1 MARGHRRALNQEQI
15 EAVSDEEIQD
25 AGNPLQA
32 DEPLTWRAGKAI
44 AVSDLLRRLKTL
56 AEELQSIEQEDANRE
71 SLVPKAQELASTQLL
86 GHRDK
91 GVKAWTMACIVEMF
105 RLLAPDAPYKAGQLK
120 QIFDIFISTIVPAL
134 ASPSDPYNAQHL
146 AVLISL
152 ASIKSIV
159 LLTDIPSSEVLIL
172 NLFTNCFDVLSG
184 NMKGSDGERLPK
196 NVEYH
201 MTNMLCTLVDECPT
215 LPTAVVDIILAQFL
229 RADPNALTHGQQK
242 AEIMSSLVREFSP
255 AYNTA
260 RSICNICGEK
270 MSRGV
275 GQYFSSVLIDASEAF
290 STDKPAKSRGR
301 KRTRDESE
309 DESDDGLLTPPAEHD
324 LQEVEKAHRLL
335 RELWRSSP
343 EVIQNVVQQ
352 MEAEVAAENVHL
364 RAMAV
369 QTVGD
374 MIAGIGA
381 AGPPQPLPLDP
392 AAYPSQSL
400 DIVMAA
406 ARFENVALTPAAPH
420 ALSSV
425 YPSAYQAFID
435 RHRDKAA
442 MVRSAW
448 AVAAG
453 RIIATS
459 GGGKGLDADQESQL
473 FRYLSDMLI
482 DSDEKVRLAAVQAV
496 VGFDFSTIVQKLSSN
511 GGFSTPGSIL
521 SNMADRI
528 KDRKHHVRASA
539 MELLA
544 RIWGVAAG
552 AIAEGSERVRDML
565 GPIPSKIFMAVYI
578 NDREINS
585 LVQKVLHESLLP
597 ISYPPFKSRQVAN
610 GESQRVRDSQTEVE
624 DDAADPDAIRAERI
638 LVLARDL
645 EPKAKEVFFMLQQQQ
660 SARARYMEAYLVHCA
675 KLNGVFPEGEK
686 PDEKAAKKQFDKLV
700 QALASVRPDAPSAV
714 EHLQKFAK
722 HNDRRSYQLIRF
734 CYNPQS
740 DYRKIFKAMKEL
752 VKRMEDAPTGM
763 AAVLDT
769 LMPIVRSASI
779 LVYNR
784 SHVPA
789 IMNFAR
795 TDEKGLGAAAHEILT
810 EISTKAPDV
819 FKVHVRELCNG
830 LQKQAPSIDS
840 PNNATAVD
848 ELKACAGF
856 ARRFPADMPKERDF
870 FKAMTA
876 FAKHGSPPDA
886 AKHAVT
892 VIVAAADKR
901 EMYVKDILTYCL
913 TDFEYG
919 AESFLSRLA
928 ALSQL
933 RLVANKETEEEEEA
947 IMDVAVTKVLKGVAA
962 TAEGSDSEWKEE
974 IDNQLCAK
982 LWALKIL
989 VNGLRG
995 AQVSDEILEAREE
1008 FNDVA
1013 NRVYR
1018 LLNTLVD
1025 CDGELAAD
1033 GSTPGSH
1040 KAHLRL
1046 AAANQLLKLSCNKTT
1061 DQFLTPR
1068 DFNNLA
1074 RICQDPLP
1082 AVRAGFVKTLKKYLG
1097 QGKLPIRFYSLV
1109 FMYAFEP
1116 SKPTKESVTTWLQ
1129 SRAALSAKQQDTALQ
1144 TGFARFLSLLAHHPD
1159 FSANPED
1166 LEDFVEYIV
1175 FYLKTVATQD
1185 SLPIIYHM
1193 AQRVKA
1199 VQDGIDPEQS
1209 DRLYILSDLAEAVIR
1224 CFQDVRGWS
1233 LQLYGGTK
1241 ARLPTGIFSAL
1252 PNHAIA
1258 QEIAEKRYVPDE
1270 LADRLEDLVK
1280 ASMRPKKRKTEATTK
1295 PAAKKIKTT
1304 PADSEKKQL
1313 LVRKAPPAS
1322 KMARPVKT
1330 PKRKA
1335 VADTLLSSER
1345 RKSTRVSAAKNYAE
1359 HSDAEDDQEMEHRQY
1374 EDSEADKENF
1384 TSSTP
1389 PTSDPM
1395 PVAPPAKEKATARG
1409 KGKAKVAPASAKSAT
1424 AKQVTRRSTRA
1435 TRGAAVSKSKI
1446 QKDIMDVPSDS
1457 EEMAL
1462 SDPPNDMEV

>member
-1 MARGHRRALNQEQI
+1 MARGRKPVLSQEQTEEI
-15 EAVSDEEIQD
+15 SDEETQD
-25 AGNPLQA
+25 TGNALRA
-32 DEPLTWRAGKAI
+32 KESLTWRAGKAI

-56 AEELQSIEQEDANRE
+56 AEELQSIDQEDADRDT
-71 SLVPKAQELASTQLL
+71 LVPKAQELANPQLL

-91 GVKAWTMACIVEMF
+91 GVKVWTMVCIVEMF
-105 RLLAPDAPYKAGQLK
+105 RLLAPNAPYKAGQLK
-120 QIFDIFISTIVPAL
+120 QIFDIFISMIILAL
-134 ASPSDPYNAQHL
+134 ASPSDPYNTQHL

-159 LLTDIPSSEVLIL
+159 LLTDIPNSELL
-172 NLFTNCFDVLSG
+172 MLRLFTNCFDVLSG
-184 NMKGSDGERLPK
+184 NIKCSDGERLPK

-201 MTNMLCTLVDECPT
+201 ITNMLCTLVDECPA
-215 LPTAVVDIILAQFL
+215 LPTGVVDIILAQFL
-229 RADPNALTHGQQK
+229 RADPNALIQGQKK
-242 AEIMSSLVREFSP
+242 AETQLSSVMRELSP

-260 RSICNICGEK
+260 RSICTICGEK

-290 STDKPAKSRGR
+290 STEQPAKSRGR
-301 KRTRDESE
+301 KRSRDESE
-309 DESDDGLLTPPAEHD
+309 DECDDDLLTPPAEHD

-364 RAMAV
+364 RTMAV

-381 AGPPQPLPLDP
+381 AGPPQPLQLDP
-392 AAYPSQSL
+392 AAYPPQSL

-406 ARFENVALTPAAPH
+406 ARFENTLLTPAAPH

-425 YPSAYQAFID
+425 YPSAYQGFID

-442 MVRSAW
+442 SVRAAW

-459 GGGKGLDADQESQL
+459 GGGKGLDPDQESQL

-496 VGFDFSTIVQKLSSN
+496 SSFDFSTIVQKVGSN
-511 GGFSTPGSIL
+511 GGFNTPGSIL

-528 KDRKHHVRASA
+528 KDRKHQVRASA

-552 AIAEGSERVRDML
+552 AIAEGSERIREML
-565 GPIPSKIFMAVYI
+565 GPIPTKIFMAVYI
-578 NDREINS
+578 NDREINA

-597 ISYPPFKSRQVAN
+597 ISYPPFKSRQTAN
-610 GESQRVRDSQTEVE
+610 GEYQRVRDSQTETV

-675 KLNGVFPEGEK
+675 KLNGIFPEGEE
-686 PDEKAAKKQFDKLV
+686 PDEKAAKKQFEKLV
-700 QALASVRPDAPSAV
+700 QALASLRPDSSSAM
-714 EHLQKFAK
+714 EHLHKFAK
-722 HNDRRSYQLIRF
+722 YNDRRSYQLIRF

-752 VKRMEDAPTGM
+752 VKRLEDASTGM

-769 LMPIVRSASI
+769 LMPLVQSASI

-789 IMNFAR
+789 IMSFAR
-795 TDEKGLGAAAHEILT
+795 TDKKGLGNAAHEILT

-830 LQKQAPSIDS
+830 LQKQAPSRNS
-840 PNNATAVD
+840 PNKSTAVD

-856 ARRFPADMPKERDF
+856 ARRFPHDMPKDREF

-876 FAKHGSPPDA
+876 FAKYGSPPEA

-901 EMYVKDILTYCL
+901 EMYVKDVLKYCL
-913 TDFEYG
+913 TDFKYG
-919 AESFLSRLA
+919 ADNFLSRLA

-947 IMDVAVTKVLKGVAA
+947 IMDVAVTKVLKSVAA
-962 TAEGSDSEWKEE
+962 PVEGSDSEWKE
-974 IDNQLCAK
+974 DVDDQLCAK

-995 AQVSDEILEAREE
+995 AQVSDDISEVREE
-1008 FNDVA
+1008 LNDVA

-1018 LLNTLVD
+1018 LLNTLID
-1025 CDGELAAD
+1025 RDGELASD

-1046 AAANQLLKLSCNKTT
+1046 AAANQLLKLSCNKAT

-1097 QGKLPIRFYSLV
+1097 QGKLPTRFYSLV

-1129 SRAALSAKQQDTALQ
+1129 SRAALCAKQQDTVLQ
-1144 TGFARFLSLLAHHPD
+1144 TVFARFLSLLAHHPD
-1159 FSANPED
+1159 FSPNSED

-1185 SLPIIYHM
+1185 NLSIIYHM
-1193 AQRVKA
+1193 AQRVKS

-1224 CFQDVRGWS
+1224 CFQDIRGWS
-1233 LQLYGGTK
+1233 LQLYGGIK

-1252 PNHAIA
+1252 PNHAVA
-1258 QEIAEKRYVPDE
+1258 QQIAEKRYIPDD

-1280 ASMRPKKRKTEATTK
+1280 ASMRPKKRKGDASTT
-1295 PAAKKIKTT
+1295 PAIKKIKTT
-1304 PADSEKKQL
+1304 PMDGEKKQFAI
-1313 LVRKAPPAS
+1313 RKAPQVPKS
-1322 KMARPVKT
+1322 SRPIKT

-1335 VADTLLSSER
+1335 VADANQPSER
-1345 RKSTRVSAAKNYAE
+1345 RKSTRISAAKNYAE
-1359 HSDAEDDQEMEHRQY
+1359 YSDEEDDDAMKKVQY
-1374 EDSEADKENF
+1374 EDSDADKENV

-1395 PVAPPAKEKATARG
+1395 PIAPLAKEQARVKE
-1409 KGKAKVAPASAKSAT
+1409 KGKAKAAAASAN
-1424 AKQVTRRSTRA
+1424 
-1435 TRGAAVSKSKI
+1435 
-1446 QKDIMDVPSDS
+1446 
-1457 EEMAL
+1457 EEKEL
-1462 SDPPNDMEV
+1462 SDPPSDMEV